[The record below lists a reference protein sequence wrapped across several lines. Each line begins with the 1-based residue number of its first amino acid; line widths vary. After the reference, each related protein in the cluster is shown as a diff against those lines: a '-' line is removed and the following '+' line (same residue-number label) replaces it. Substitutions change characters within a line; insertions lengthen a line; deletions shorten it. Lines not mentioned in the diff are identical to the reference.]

1 MYYKNTHN
9 NFLLAFIDELWKTQ
23 KIRILKKWK
32 RKLLEILSFYVCVPK
47 PTIRYSSRDTEWD
60 KCFFVILGYFLSVT
74 SPSNTPEN
82 QNFEKIKKASGYV
95 IILNLCNK
103 NTIKWCMFPQ
113 IWRPRDIIFC
123 HFRSFFAV
131 LRHCWL
137 GNLKFG
143 KNVKSMMYG
152 SWHIKHNRQNFLSFW
167 VIFEKMEKATEDT
180 IILHKCTVNDNHMM
194 YGSWDIN
201 CNRHIFLSSL
211 AIFCP
216 FYPTISPKKENVK
229 NVITPGDIIILQKC
243 TKTHDHRLYCFWDM
257 VCAGCNSYFS
267 FWVIFHHFT
276 QVYQKS
282 WSYANLFLRY
292 DALHM

>member
-1 MYYKNTHN
+1 M
-9 NFLLAFIDELWKTQ
+9 FPELW
-23 KIRILKKWK
+23 
-32 RKLLEILSFYVCVPK
+32 S
-47 PTIRYSSRDTEWD
+47 
-60 KCFFVILGYFLSVT
+60 
-74 SPSNTPEN
+74 
-82 QNFEKIKKASGYV
+82 A
-95 IILNLCNK
+95 
-103 NTIKWCMFPQ
+103 
-113 IWRPRDIIFC
+113 RDIIFC

-131 LRHCWL
+131 LLHCWL

-143 KNVKSMMYG
+143 KKVKSTWRYYTFTYVHHKSRSYDVWFLRYEVQRTKLFVILGHFLPFDPPNNPKNQNFEKIKRCLEILSFYTCVPQMTIMMYG
-152 SWHIKHNRQNFLSFW
+152 SWYIKHDRQNFLSFW
-167 VIFEKMEKATEDT
+167 VIFEKMEKAPEDT

-201 CNRHIFLSSL
+201 CSRHIFLPAL

-216 FYPTISPKKENVK
+216 FYPTNSPKNENVK
-229 NVITPGDIIILQKC
+229 KLITPGDIIILQKC

-292 DALHM
+292 GTLHM